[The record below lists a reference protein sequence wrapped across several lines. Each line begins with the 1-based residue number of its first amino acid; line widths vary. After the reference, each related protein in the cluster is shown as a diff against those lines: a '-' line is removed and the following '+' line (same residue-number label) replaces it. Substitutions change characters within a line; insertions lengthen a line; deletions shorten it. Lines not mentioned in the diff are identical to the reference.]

1 MNLAHTF
8 VQNSKYCRTT
18 KQNRTE
24 EELNLSCPLLLFVCS
39 DSQKLYMLWFLS
51 PFISPFGLPSILLSY
66 SPSLYT
72 PLFVLSNLHLPRS
85 PFITSDQRRGNFD
98 AWASSQ
104 TQKGIFSPDHSEA
117 DASSWCEVCNFLPRS
132 FFLCGLQPPSPPD
145 SRLRQWI
152 MMSGRSWVNLWRSHR
167 RIINTTADNNKNT
180 TVRILKEF
188 PAQLPVPA
196 DLASPPTISCKW
208 IRFFAFSMHILA

>member
-132 FFLCGLQPPSPPD
+132 FFLWYLQPPSPSD

-152 MMSGRSWVNLWRSHR
+152 MMSGRSWLICGGHTDGLLTRLLIIIKTQPWEYLKNSPHSFLSLQISPHHPPSHA
-167 RIINTTADNNKNT
+167 NGS
-180 TVRILKEF
+180 VS
-188 PAQLPVPA
+188 LP
-196 DLASPPTISCKW
+196 LACT
-208 IRFFAFSMHILA
+208 F